1 MDEVQVERILQNP
14 KFKALVAKK
23 RNLSWSLA
31 ALMLF
36 IYIGFTLLVAYS
48 PDFLRTP
55 ISEGSVIT
63 LGIPLAIG
71 VIVISFVLCGVY
83 SSVANNSFDLLNKEA
98 MDEVEAITHN
108 KGGSV

>member
-1 MDEVQVERILQNP
+1 MDDVQVERILQNP

-48 PDFLRTP
+48 PDLLRTP

-63 LGIPLAIG
+63 LGIPLAVG

-98 MDEVEAITHN
+98 MDEVEAITHD

>member
-48 PDFLRTP
+48 PDLLRTP

-63 LGIPLAIG
+63 LGIPLAVG